1 MNHNFFLGMR
11 QGVEDALREAGLQAE
26 IVDADN
32 SATAQQQQVDQ
43 FIQKGVHALIMVP
56 VDADQA
62 VNPVRAANA
71 ARIPVFCIDRRVTA
85 EGAEVTCTVETDNI
99 AMGEEA
105 ARFALRLL
113 CQRHGVDP
121 DDAAAVRSLR
131 ATVVH
136 LWGLEAASSA
146 RDRAR
151 GFENV
156 FNTRLTP
163 QVRVLKAVGDFNAR
177 KSQEVLAPELTARPE
192 IELVYCHND
201 DNAIGALNAVKDVK
215 RGREPVDDPRR
226 VFIVGMDGNRAAV
239 EAIRAGEMEGTV
251 SQEPIEMGEETVR
264 QVKLVL
270 EGAPPTSRYIAIRHH
285 LVTRKEAEEGRGKL
299 WCDLLRGGAGSGEP
313 AA

>member
-1 MNHNFFLGMR
+1 
-11 QGVEDALREAGLQAE
+11 
-26 IVDADN
+26 
-32 SATAQQQQVDQ
+32 
-43 FIQKGVHALIMVP
+43 
-56 VDADQA
+56 
-62 VNPVRAANA
+62 
-71 ARIPVFCIDRRVTA
+71 
-85 EGAEVTCTVETDNI
+85 
-99 AMGEEA
+99 
-105 ARFALRLL
+105 
-113 CQRHGVDP
+113 
-121 DDAAAVRSLR
+121 VRSLR